1 MAEAKICAVEGC
13 GKPTYC
19 RGWCPKH
26 YFRWKKNGDP
36 LIGGWDRIAV
46 CTEEGCGKKA
56 FARGLCSWHY
66 KTAAF
71 RERCSVDGCDK
82 PSHSRGLCIMHG
94 KRLRKNGSIHVK
106 KRPAAGEV
114 AAWIN
119 AHLDFDGEE
128 CLIWPFSRDQ
138 YGYGKSR
145 RMCEEAHGAPPSK
158 DHHAAHSC
166 GQGHNGCVHPK
177 HLRWATRKENQQ
189 EMVDH
194 GNSLRGEK
202 NPSTSLSEDDV
213 REIRRL
219 CKGLPQALVASQF
232 SVSQG
237 AVSRIARRETW
248 GWLE

>member
-13 GKPTYC
+13 GKPSHC

-26 YFRWKKNGDP
+26 YARWKKNGDP
-36 LIGGWDRIAV
+36 LKGGWTGITS
-46 CTEEGCGKKA
+46 CTEANCGKPV
-56 FARGLCSWHY
+56 FARGLCSRHY
-66 KTAAF
+66 HAADF
-71 RERCSVDGCDK
+71 RAKCTVVDCGR
-82 PSHSRGLCIMHG
+82 PGHSRGFCKMHA
-94 KRLRKNGSIHVK
+94 KRIKNNGSADERQ
-106 KRPAAGEV
+106 RPAAGEV
-114 AAWIN
+114 SAWIK
-119 AHLDFDGEE
+119 AHLEFDGDE

-145 RMCEEAHGAPPSK
+145 RMCEEAHGKAPSP

-189 EMVDH
+189 EMVAH
-194 GNSLRGEK
+194 GNSRRGEK
-202 NPSTSLSEDDV
+202 NPNTSLREGDV

-219 CKGLPQALVASQF
+219 CLEMPQTRVAKRVGISA
-232 SVSQG
+232 ST
-237 AVSRIARRETW
+237 VSRIARRETW